1 MNQLEELEELISYYE
16 KEIYRIMGIPL
27 YRLQKL
33 ENKSSSKEEYLSSMK
48 LLLRTFKNE
57 KPP

>member
-1 MNQLEELEELISYYE
+1 MNELEELEELISYYE